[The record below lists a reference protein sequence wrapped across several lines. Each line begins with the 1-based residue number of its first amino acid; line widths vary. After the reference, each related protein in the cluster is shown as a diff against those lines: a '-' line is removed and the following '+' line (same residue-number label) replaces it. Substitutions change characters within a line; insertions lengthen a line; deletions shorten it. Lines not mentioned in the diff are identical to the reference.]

1 MKDNLYVKV
10 RETNK
15 GEEET
20 GEIILLRKRVKK
32 SKGIGPALYPQGK
45 GLKENPGPSKKE
57 KIELEFIEVK
67 GGQ

>member
-1 MKDNLYVKV
+1 MGDNLYVKV

-15 GEEET
+15 GEKKT
-20 GEIILLRKRVKK
+20 GEILLRKKVRK
-32 SKGIGPALYPQGK
+32 SKGIGPALYAQGK

-57 KIELEFIEVK
+57 KIELELIEVK